1 MAYNITLSNGE
12 SLVTVADGTVDI
24 NYTSLNL
31 IGKNFAGYGAL
42 MNENFVHLLENFSN
56 AAEPTNPLTGQ
67 LWYDVNAKSM
77 KVRTA
82 TGTWKNIGSA
92 TASPT
97 PPPNPNVGDQWW
109 DTINEQ
115 LKAYSGADSGWILVG
130 PLWSS
135 GQGVTGAIPDTIRDD
150 FAVDHVVIKFY
161 VNDVVTGIWSKE
173 TTSYVA
179 NDESKVVG
187 FYADGSNHVVKPG
200 FTLANLGDHNIA
212 GYASVPRNTI
222 WGTVENSLKLGGVL
236 PINYVRRDATGSV
249 QQIADTVQLN
259 NPRSLILGGDVTL
272 LDSNRWSIG
281 TDAFKLKSVY
291 STTFHG
297 VATSAQYADLAE
309 RFEADAVYEP
319 GTVVALGGD
328 NEVTIVNEEL
338 SDDVFGVVSTAPAYL
353 MNSESGT
360 DATHPAIASVGRV
373 PVKVVGP
380 VKKNDRLVSAGNG
393 VARAATKQE
402 ITAWNVIGRALASK
416 DSAGVE
422 LVEAIVRISL

>member
-67 LWYDVNAKSM
+67 LWFDVNAKTM

-82 TGTWKNIGSA
+82 TETWKNIGSA

-97 PPPNPNVGDQWW
+97 PPPSPNVGDQWW
-109 DTINEQ
+109 DTTNEQ
-115 LKAYSGADSGWILVG
+115 LKTYSGTDSGWVLVG
-130 PLWSS
+130 PLWTLA
-135 GQGVTGAIPDTIRDD
+135 QGLTGAIPDTIRDD

-179 NDESKVVG
+179 SEESKVVG

-200 FTLANLGDHNIA
+200 FTLANLGEHNID
-212 GYASVPRNTI
+212 GYASAPRNTI
-222 WGTVENSLKLGGVL
+222 WGTVENSLKLGNVL
-236 PINYVRRDATGSV
+236 PINFVRRDATGSV

-259 NPRSLILGGDVTL
+259 NTRSLILGGDVTV
-272 LDSNRWSIG
+272 LDPNRWSIG
-281 TDAFKLKSVY
+281 TEAFKLKNVY

-319 GTVVALGGD
+319 GTVIALGGD
-328 NEVTIVNEEL
+328 KEITMVVDQLCEE
-338 SDDVFGVVSTAPAYL
+338 VFGVISTDPAYL
-353 MNSESGT
+353 MNSAAGT
-360 DATHPAIASVGRV
+360 SKTHPAVASVGRV
-373 PVKVVGP
+373 PVKVIGA

-393 VARAATKQE
+393 VARAASRDE
-402 ITAWNVIGRALASK
+402 ITPWNVIGRALADK
-416 DSAGVE
+416 TSAGVD
-422 LVEAIVRISL
+422 LVEAIVKISL